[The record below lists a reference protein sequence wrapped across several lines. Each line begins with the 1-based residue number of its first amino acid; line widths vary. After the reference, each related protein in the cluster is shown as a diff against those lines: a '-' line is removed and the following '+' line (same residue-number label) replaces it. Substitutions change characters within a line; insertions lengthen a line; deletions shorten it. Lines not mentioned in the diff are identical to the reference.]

1 MNIPIIIVH
10 RGYTFYLK
18 LVLEQ
23 IRLFNPHTRICL
35 ISDASTDKYCF
46 VEHYNIDD
54 YSKGADAFKM
64 AYIHMSSNPYD
75 YELICFQRW
84 FCIRDFVKTQKIE
97 NFLCMDSDV
106 LLYCNIDE
114 VMQQYIT
121 YDFTTCNKQG
131 PGCALF
137 NISSISNFCGYMMSM
152 YTEEFLLNK
161 MKSMYQGFID
171 NKRLGGICDMTA
183 FVWFQDNIKCNVI
196 DIAIPTNGTCFDGCI
211 TWGQGFEMEDGKKKV
226 YWIDNLPYGKL
237 MNDQS
242 LVRFYCL
249 HFQGRSKYSM
259 YKYIVDEHKVHHS
272 GFWYNLKWSLSKEI
286 LGARLKGIKKA
297 IHNPQMIVNFVK
309 AKLK

>member
-10 RGYTFYLK
+10 RGDTFYLK

-114 VMQQYIT
+114 VMQQYIS

-137 NISSISNFCGYMMSM
+137 NISSISDFCEYLMSM
-152 YTEEFLLNK
+152 YTEDILLNK
-161 MKSMYQGFID
+161 MESMYQEIID
-171 NKRLGGICDMTA
+171 NRQLGGVCDMVA
-183 FVWFQDNIKCNVI
+183 FVWFQDNTKCNVI

>member
-10 RGYTFYLK
+10 RGDTFYLK

-114 VMQQYIT
+114 VMQQYIS

-137 NISSISNFCGYMMSM
+137 NISSISDFCEYMMSM
-152 YTEEFLLNK
+152 YTEDILLNK
-161 MKSMYQGFID
+161 MESMYQEIID
-171 NKRLGGICDMTA
+171 NKQLGGVCDMVA
-183 FVWFQDNIKCNVI
+183 FVWFQDNTKCNVI

>member
-10 RGYTFYLK
+10 RGDTFYLK

-114 VMQQYIT
+114 VMQQYIY

-137 NISSISNFCGYMMSM
+137 NISSISDFCEYMMSM
-152 YTEEFLLNK
+152 YTEDILLNK
-161 MKSMYQGFID
+161 MESMYQEILD
-171 NKRLGGICDMTA
+171 NKQLGGVCDMVA
-183 FVWFQDNIKCNVI
+183 FVWFQDNTKCNVI

-297 IHNPQMIVNFVK
+297 IHNPQMMVNFVK

>member
-10 RGYTFYLK
+10 RGDTFYLK

-114 VMQQYIT
+114 VMQQYIS

-137 NISSISNFCGYMMSM
+137 NISSISDFCEYMMSM
-152 YTEEFLLNK
+152 YTEDILLNK
-161 MKSMYQGFID
+161 MKSMYQEIID
-171 NKRLGGICDMTA
+171 NKQLGGVCDMVA
-183 FVWFQDNIKCNVI
+183 FVWFQDNTKCNVI

-211 TWGQGFEMEDGKKKV
+211 TWGQGFEMEDGKKMV

>member
-10 RGYTFYLK
+10 RGDTFYLK

-114 VMQQYIT
+114 VMQQYIS

-137 NISSISNFCGYMMSM
+137 NISSISDFCEYLMSM
-152 YTEEFLLNK
+152 YTEDILLNK
-161 MKSMYQGFID
+161 MESMYQEIID
-171 NKRLGGICDMTA
+171 NKQLGGVCDMVA
-183 FVWFQDNIKCNVI
+183 FVWFQDNTKCNVI

>member
-10 RGYTFYLK
+10 RGDTFYLK

-114 VMQQYIT
+114 VMQQYIS

-137 NISSISNFCGYMMSM
+137 NISSISDFCEYMMSM
-152 YTEEFLLNK
+152 YTEDILLNK
-161 MKSMYQGFID
+161 MESMYQEILD
-171 NKRLGGICDMTA
+171 NRQLGGVCDMVA
-183 FVWFQDNIKCNVI
+183 FVWFQDNTKCNVI

>member
-10 RGYTFYLK
+10 RGDTVYLK

-114 VMQQYIT
+114 VMQQYIS

-137 NISSISNFCGYMMSM
+137 NISSISDFCEYMMSM
-152 YTEEFLLNK
+152 YTEDILLNK
-161 MKSMYQGFID
+161 MKSMYQEIID
-171 NKRLGGICDMTA
+171 NKQLGGVCDMVA
-183 FVWFQDNIKCNVI
+183 FVWFQDNTKCNVI

>member
-1 MNIPIIIVH
+1 
-10 RGYTFYLK
+10 
-18 LVLEQ
+18 
-23 IRLFNPHTRICL
+23 
-35 ISDASTDKYCF
+35 
-46 VEHYNIDD
+46 
-54 YSKGADAFKM
+54 
-64 AYIHMSSNPYD
+64 MSSNPYD

-114 VMQQYIT
+114 VMQQYIS

-137 NISSISNFCGYMMSM
+137 NISSISDFCEYMMSM
-152 YTEEFLLNK
+152 YTEDILLNK
-161 MKSMYQGFID
+161 MKSMYQEIID
-171 NKRLGGICDMTA
+171 NKQLGGVCDMVA
-183 FVWFQDNIKCNVI
+183 FVWFQDNTKCNVI